1 LADYRVNLDIFAG
14 PLDLLLYL
22 VRKEEVDIYDIPIAR
37 ITDQYLQYLEIL
49 KQLDIDLAGDFLVMA
64 ATLMEIKSAMLLP
77 QAGPEQVMD
86 ESAGDPRAELIR
98 QLLEYKKFKDAANL
112 LDAAAEQ
119 HQERFGRPASLIDR
133 LAPDAE
139 PEVDMDQVSIWD
151 LLEAFDAICKAT
163 GGSSYAGHIRDDTPI
178 DLYQIEILHRLQTEG
193 PLTFER
199 IFDSKPNRLVMVG
212 LFLAV
217 LELIRGRLVWAEQGD
232 NTPQIYLRALTDEPP
247 EQAVQRAIMAAG
259 GAETEARVAPEA
271 QVPPAPPIPIVEIP
285 AATNAPVDEQQKV
298 PDDLPGVFAQNA
310 EEPADNHPDSASLPE
325 ETPGDGC
332 DVAPADDDDLVFDE
346 P

>member
-37 ITDQYLQYLEIL
+37 ITDQYLQYLEML

-64 ATLMEIKSAMLLP
+64 ATLMEIKSALLLP
-77 QAGPEQVMD
+77 QAEPDEIGE

-98 QLLEYKKFKDAANL
+98 QLLEYKRFKDAANL

-163 GGSSYAGHIRDDTPI
+163 GTTKYTGHIRDDTPI

-212 LFLAV
+212 LFLGV
-217 LELIRGRLVWAEQGD
+217 LELIRDKLVWAEQGD
-232 NTPQIYLRALTDEPP
+232 NTPQIYLRALTDEPA
-247 EQAVQRAIMAAG
+247 EQAVQRAIMAVG
-259 GAETEARVAPEA
+259 DQQDILAEPPTEASPR
-271 QVPPAPPIPIVEIP
+271 PPIPIVEIP
-285 AATNAPVDEQQKV
+285 APARAEADAQEESPDERQDEVSLDDAEIPDGLQDGASLDEDS
-298 PDDLPGVFAQNA
+298 PDDRQDA
-310 EEPADNHPDSASLPE
+310 ASS
-325 ETPGDGC
+325 
-332 DVAPADDDDLVFDE
+332 DDDNLVFDE

>member
-37 ITDQYLQYLEIL
+37 ITDQYLRYLEVL
-49 KQLDIDLAGDFLVMA
+49 KQLDIDLAGDFLVMS

-77 QAGPEQVMD
+77 KAEPEQATD
-86 ESAGDPRAELIR
+86 GESGDPRAELIR

-112 LDAAAEQ
+112 LDAAGER
-119 HQERFGRPASLIDR
+119 HKERFGRPASLIDR

-139 PEVDMDQVSIWD
+139 PEIDMERVSIWD

-163 GGSSYAGHIRDDTPI
+163 GTQTYSGHIQDDTPI
-178 DLYQIEILHRLQTEG
+178 DLYQIEVLHRLQTEG

-199 IFDSKPNRLVMVG
+199 IFESRPERLVMVG
-212 LFLAV
+212 MFLAL
-217 LELIRGRLVWAEQGD
+217 LELIRDKLVWAEQGE
-232 NTPQIYLRALTDEPP
+232 NSSEIYLRALTEEPA
-247 EQAVQRAIMAAG
+247 EQAVQRTIMAVGEAG
-259 GAETEARVAPEA
+259 SEPPQRQAEAAHTPG
-271 QVPPAPPIPIVEIP
+271 IPIVELP
-285 AATNAPVDEQQKV
+285 AKPTAQAGAQETDQDVDEDAAEAG
-298 PDDLPGVFAQNA
+298 DDF
-310 EEPADNHPDSASLPE
+310 
-325 ETPGDGC
+325 
-332 DVAPADDDDLVFDE
+332 VFDS